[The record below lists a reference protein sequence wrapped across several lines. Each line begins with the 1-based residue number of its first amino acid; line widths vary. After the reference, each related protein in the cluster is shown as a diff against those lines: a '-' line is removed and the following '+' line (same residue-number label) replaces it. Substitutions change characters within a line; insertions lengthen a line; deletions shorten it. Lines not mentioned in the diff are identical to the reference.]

1 MFECTKTM
9 IDTFTKH
16 QVAPWWDEIE
26 FIIFYEQNTI
36 TKNFKKV
43 FDKNVKK
50 TTFYVKFDFFYE
62 KRSFSSRKK
71 SHFYKKECKCR
82 NTLEKKCLFLPFYIF
97 LTSKSVIYR
106 VILGDHKRPCGQNFM
121 WIKEEYPKFF
131 YPLQK
136 EPKKRIYMI

>member
-43 FDKNVKK
+43 FDKNVKN

-106 VILGDHKRPCGQNFM
+106 VILGDHKRPCGQNF
-121 WIKEEYPKFF
+121 FV
-131 YPLQK
+131 QK
-136 EPKKRIYMI
+136 VNALTCSLCLVISLV